1 MARSLLHTFLGGGV
15 GTAKTVTFDLTANE
29 ALEKG
34 DVVAATIS
42 GADGVL
48 RKAQSRTN
56 QVIGIVSST
65 TPVAAGGACKIVQS
79 GLTTVN
85 MTTTPGAADVGKPVF
100 LATTHGRA
108 SLTAPSSS
116 GHSVIRL
123 GYIVVVNGTTSP
135 TIVLSINHIV
145 HLG

>member
-29 ALEKG
+29 ALVKG

-42 GADGVL
+42 GDDGVL
-48 RKAQSRTN
+48 RKAQSQTN
-56 QVIGIVSST
+56 QVIGVVSSNNGIKPGGICKISQSGLAPVNLTT
-65 TPVAAGGACKIVQS
+65 TPVAE
-79 GLTTVN
+79 
-85 MTTTPGAADVGKPVF
+85 DVGKPVY
-100 LATTHGRA
+100 LSTTHGKG
-108 SLTAPSSS
+108 SLTAPSTS

-123 GYIVVVNGTTSP
+123 GYIVLVNGTRRP

>member
-42 GADGVL
+42 GDDGVL
-48 RKAQSRTN
+48 RKAQSQTN
-56 QVIGIVSST
+56 QVIGIVSNAI
-65 TPVAAGGACKIVQS
+65 PVVSGGTCKIVQS
-79 GLTTVN
+79 GLTQVN
-85 MTTTPGAADVGKPVF
+85 MTSAPTTSDVGRPVF
-100 LATTHGRA
+100 LSTTHGKA

-123 GYIVVVNGTTSP
+123 GYLAVVNGTSSP